1 MAANTANP
9 PFDEHI
15 LRLRSDPRVTM
26 FLLPLPILAGSNKSA
41 ASAASPAPAAAPKA
55 GPKVQPKKKF
65 KPTRK
70 AERSKPEALANME
83 TVTKDGQNVCWS
95 FNLESGCQG
104 PMIAGSK
111 IPKCARDCMCAPFA
125 TSRIIRRR
133 GSN

>member
-1 MAANTANP
+1 
-9 PFDEHI
+9 
-15 LRLRSDPRVTM
+15 M
-26 FLLPLPILAGSNKSA
+26 FLLPLPILAGNNKSA
-41 ASAASPAPAAAPKA
+41 ASAASPVPAAAPKA

-111 IPKCARDCMCAPFA
+111 IPKCAKGLHVCAFCHKPNHSQA
-125 TSRIIRRR
+125 VCNAKR